1 MHTRAWEP
9 HHWSIKESG
18 VVVAQLLSRVRLPA
32 TPWTAARQASL
43 FFTVSRSFLR
53 FLSIESV
60 MLSNHLILCSLLLL
74 LPSIL
79 PSIRVFSSESALCI
93 RWLTYWHFS
102 FRISPS
108 SEYSGLISFR
118 TDYKEKTNCR
128 KLSGVLFCR
137 ARSWRSK
144 DLSSVPGKKGKAPT
158 LESFQD
164 IFSLIMFICA
174 FFSTICY
181 LREVWQGLL
190 IEQGEN
196 RWGWGFTEALK
207 MDLHEM
213 TQKVWESSLVV
224 GVTMRIVGES
234 RVGKLVL
241 GKSGAEGKV

>member
-9 HHWSIKESG
+9 QHWSIKESG
-18 VVVAQLLSRVRLPA
+18 VVVAQLLSRVRLSA

-74 LPSIL
+74 LPSIF

-93 RWLTYWHFS
+93 RWPTYWHFS

-144 DLSSVPGKKGKAPT
+144 DLSSVPEKKGKPPT

-164 IFSLIMFICA
+164 IFSLIMFISA
-174 FFSTICY
+174 FFFNY
-181 LREVWQGLL
+181 LLPKG
-190 IEQGEN
+190 
-196 RWGWGFTEALK
+196 
-207 MDLHEM
+207 
-213 TQKVWESSLVV
+213 S
-224 GVTMRIVGES
+224 VTGSAHWTGR
-234 RVGKLVL
+234 K
-241 GKSGAEGKV
+241 